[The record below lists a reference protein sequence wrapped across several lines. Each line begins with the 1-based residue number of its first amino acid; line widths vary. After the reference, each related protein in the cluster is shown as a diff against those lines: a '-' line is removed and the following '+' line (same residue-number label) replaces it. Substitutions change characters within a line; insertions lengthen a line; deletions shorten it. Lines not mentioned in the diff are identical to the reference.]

1 MELDRMAYLF
11 TAPIMTLA
19 AIIILGP
26 GAPSILAQHAAN
38 QALVH
43 LRRKTARIA
52 GH

>member
-11 TAPIMTLA
+11 GAPLMTLA

-38 QALVH
+38 QVLAR
-43 LRRKTARIA
+43 LRRNR
-52 GH
+52 